1 MLPILINQSN
11 CNEVDCKRNSSIK
24 GGCLDLLKEGQS
36 EGKRRSSSVQESSL
50 RKGEDQKEGSDR
62 GCPQANSGNNHAMEV
77 LVSKDISEL
86 RKCGFVGWNFPEQIS
101 ALDGSLLSDT
111 LQSTRH

>member
-1 MLPILINQSN
+1 M
-11 CNEVDCKRNSSIK
+11 
-24 GGCLDLLKEGQS
+24 LKEGQS

-62 GCPQANSGNNHAMEV
+62 GCPQANSGNNHTMKV

-86 RKCGFVGWNFPEQIS
+86 RKCGFVGWNFRNRTN
-101 ALDGSLLSDT
+101 LSLGWEPII
-111 LQSTRH
+111 RHTSKH